1 MKKGRFTENHIVSVH
16 KKHEAEEYLVGEE
29 QLSNQRAYKKIDI
42 SRTICQYQSKRKD
55 DTALQEALT
64 HLTIQQPLNIPSQ
77 PNLAWSVDFMSD
89 SLPDERKFRLFNVI
103 DDFSH
108 ES

>member
-16 KKHEAEEYLVGEE
+16 NKHEALEYLDSEE
-29 QLSNQRAYKKIDI
+29 QLSNQRAYKKIEI

-55 DTALQEALT
+55 ETALQETLT
-64 HLTIQQPLNIPSQ
+64 HLTIQQPLKIPSQ
-77 PNLAWSVDFMSD
+77 PNLAWSDDFMSD
-89 SLPDERKFRLFNVI
+89 SLPDEKKFRMYNVI